1 LSGCGRDGDGEGRS
15 SLTQR
20 RWRVAGAAQEPPPI
34 RDTVTKALA
43 EFKKTHHD
51 TWAAT
56 RAAFSD
62 AQWDTLTDLAVA
74 PSYFV

>member
-1 LSGCGRDGDGEGRS
+1 
-15 SLTQR
+15 
-20 RWRVAGAAQEPPPI
+20 VAGAAQEPPPI